1 MDRPVF
7 FGGWQRKEVVGC
19 SSEFGHRVGF
29 KAVVLEFDETER
41 GESRGKVRGGGVGG
55 EIDEW
60 DHAVIVGSGGVS
72 ASVGA
77 LLSFVAVTARP
88 EG

>member
-41 GESRGKVRGGGVGG
+41 GESRGRSAA
-55 EIDEW
+55 
-60 DHAVIVGSGGVS
+60 AVLEARSTSGIT
-72 ASVGA
+72 
-77 LLSFVAVTARP
+77 L
-88 EG
+88 